1 MTIRVYLDNNATTR
15 PHPAVIAAMRKYE
28 EELYLNPSSAAGELL
43 GAARPLADVRRS
55 MTQLLRGSDDDRIVI
70 TSGATEANAWAFHA
84 TPAGGHIVTSQV
96 EHTSILAA
104 SAAARQRGHPVE
116 MVGVDPTG
124 LIRSEDLAAKLRP
137 DTKLVSLQLA
147 NNETGVIQPLEALA
161 RIVRATAPSALIHT
175 DATQAVGRVAIDLA
189 GELADIDLLSF
200 SAHKF
205 NGPKGIG
212 GLFIR
217 DGIEIEALI
226 PGEQEGGHRGG
237 TSNVP
242 AAAGLAEAARIAYA
256 RLGLWRG
263 IAARR
268 DRLESA
274 ILSACPGAEINAVI
288 GPRLPNTSSVTIP
301 GIDADD
307 LVERLALQGICI
319 ATGAAC
325 TAGATTPSHVLTAM
339 GLSPLSA
346 RSTLRVSLSVDTTD
360 TELEQLLVA
369 MSQELG
375 SLFAKTSLAPI
386 DVRALEAGR
395 GRELAQ

>member
-15 PHPAVIAAMRKYE
+15 PHPAVIAAMRRYE
-28 EELYLNPSSAAGELL
+28 EELYLNASSAAGELL
-43 GAARPLADVRRS
+43 GAARPLADARRS
-55 MTQLLRGSDDDRIVI
+55 MAQLLGGSDDDRIVI
-70 TSGATEANAWAFHA
+70 TSGATEANAWVFHA
-84 TPAGGHIVTSQV
+84 TRAGGHIVTSQV

-116 MVGVDPTG
+116 MVGVDPAG

-189 GELADIDLLSF
+189 GELANIDLLSF

-242 AAAGLAEAARIAYA
+242 AAAGLAEAARIAHA
-256 RLGLWRG
+256 RLGLWPG

-274 ILSACPGAEINAVI
+274 ILSGCPGAAINAVN
-288 GPRLPNTSSVTIP
+288 GPRLPNTSSFTIP

-319 ATGAAC
+319 ATGSAC
-325 TAGATTPSHVLTAM
+325 TAGATAPSHVLTAM
-339 GLSPLSA
+339 GLSPVSA
-346 RSTLRVSLSVDTTD
+346 RSTLRVSLSVETTD
-360 TELEQLLVA
+360 AELDQLLVA
-369 MSQELG
+369 MSQEVE
-375 SLFAKTSLAPI
+375 SLFARPVLL
-386 DVRALEAGR
+386 R
-395 GRELAQ
+395 

>member
-28 EELYLNPSSAAGELL
+28 EELYLNASSAAGELL
-43 GAARPLADVRRS
+43 GASRPLADARRS
-55 MTQLLRGSDDDRIVI
+55 MALLLGGSDDDRIVI

-104 SAAARQRGHPVE
+104 SAAARRRGHPVE
-116 MVGVDPTG
+116 MVGVDSAG

-147 NNETGVIQPLEALA
+147 NNETGIIQPLEALA
-161 RIVRATAPSALIHT
+161 RIVRATAPSAIIHT

-189 GELADIDLLSF
+189 ADLAEIDLLSF

-205 NGPKGIG
+205 NGPRGIG

-242 AAAGLAEAARIAYA
+242 AAAGLAEAARIAHA
-256 RLGLWRG
+256 RLGLWPSV
-263 IAARR
+263 AARR

-274 ILSACPGAEINAVI
+274 ILSACPGAGINAVH
-288 GPRLPNTSSVTIP
+288 GPRLPNTSSFTIP

-307 LVERLALQGICI
+307 LVECLALQGICI
-319 ATGAAC
+319 ATGSAC
-325 TAGATTPSHVLTAM
+325 TAGATAPSHVLTAM
-339 GLSPLSA
+339 GLSPGSA
-346 RSTLRVSLSVDTTD
+346 RSTLRVSLSGVTTD
-360 TELEQLLVA
+360 AELEQLLDA

-375 SLFAKTSLAPI
+375 SLFAKTSLSKLDGLASEPWK
-386 DVRALEAGR
+386 GQ
-395 GRELAQ
+395 ELTR